1 MPKSNII
8 KALEELDKR
17 DIYSLILFI
26 LYRLKEIPEYSTLS
40 ELVYILDNENFI
52 KLINYY
58 GGKTIRIPKVDELST
73 ILDALLVYERE
84 QNTDL
89 PLSDICKDIGISK
102 KEIPEILKILQLI
115 PQLIDNYDFKRET
128 NRNKNWVDTY
138 T

>member
-8 KALEELDKR
+8 KALEELDKK

-89 PLSDICKDIGISK
+89 SLSDICKDIGISK

-128 NRNKNWVDTY
+128 NRNTH
-138 T
+138 

>member
-8 KALEELDKR
+8 RALEELDKK

-58 GGKTIRIPKVDELST
+58 GGKTIRIPKIDELST
-73 ILDALLVYERE
+73 ILNALLVYERE

-89 PLSDICKDIGISK
+89 SLSDIFKDIGINK
-102 KEIPEILKILQLI
+102 KEIPEIMKILQLI
-115 PQLIDNYDFKRET
+115 PQLMDDYDFKRET
-128 NRNKNWVDTY
+128 KRNKN
-138 T
+138 

>member
-8 KALEELDKR
+8 RALEELDKK
-17 DIYSLILFI
+17 DIYSLMLFI

-73 ILDALLVYERE
+73 ILNALLVYERE

-89 PLSDICKDIGISK
+89 SLSDIFKDIGINK
-102 KEIPEILKILQLI
+102 KEIPEIMKILQLI
-115 PQLIDNYDFKRET
+115 PQLMDDYDFKRET
-128 NRNKNWVDTY
+128 KRNKN
-138 T
+138 

>member
-8 KALEELDKR
+8 KALEELDKK

-52 KLINYY
+52 RLINYY

-73 ILDALLVYERE
+73 ILNALLVYERE

-89 PLSDICKDIGISK
+89 PLSEIFNDIGISK

-115 PQLIDNYDFKRET
+115 PQLMDNYDFKRET
-128 NRNKNWVDTY
+128 NRNKN
-138 T
+138 

>member
-128 NRNKNWVDTY
+128 KRDKN
-138 T
+138 

>member
-8 KALEELDKR
+8 KALEELDKK

-52 KLINYY
+52 RLINYY

-73 ILDALLVYERE
+73 ILNALLVYERE

-89 PLSDICKDIGISK
+89 PLSEIFNDIGISK

-128 NRNKNWVDTY
+128 SRNKN
-138 T
+138 

>member
-1 MPKSNII
+1 MIRKKRKTEI
-8 KALEELDKR
+8 KEALNRLNKTDV
-17 DIYSLILFI
+17 YSMLLFI
-26 LYRLKEIPEYSTLS
+26 IYKMRELPEYSTLS

-52 KLINYY
+52 NLINYY

-89 PLSDICKDIGISK
+89 PLSDICKDIGINK

-128 NRNKNWVDTY
+128 NRNKN
-138 T
+138 

>member
-8 KALEELDKR
+8 RALEELDKK
-17 DIYSLILFI
+17 DIYSLMLFI

-73 ILDALLVYERE
+73 ILNALLVYERE

-89 PLSDICKDIGISK
+89 SLSDIFKDIGIDK
-102 KEIPEILKILQLI
+102 KEIPEIMKILQLI
-115 PQLIDNYDFKRET
+115 PQLMDDYDFKRET
-128 NRNKNWVDTY
+128 KRNKN
-138 T
+138 

>member
-8 KALEELDKR
+8 KALEELDKK

-128 NRNKNWVDTY
+128 NRNKN
-138 T
+138 

>member
-8 KALEELDKR
+8 KALEELDKK

-73 ILDALLVYERE
+73 ILNALLVYERE

-89 PLSDICKDIGISK
+89 PLSDICKDIGINK
-102 KEIPEILKILQLI
+102 KEIPEIMKILQLI

-128 NRNKNWVDTY
+128 NRNKN
-138 T
+138 

>member
-8 KALEELDKR
+8 KALEELDKK

-73 ILDALLVYERE
+73 ILNALLVYERE

-128 NRNKNWVDTY
+128 NRNKN
-138 T
+138 

>member
-8 KALEELDKR
+8 KALEELDKK

-58 GGKTIRIPKVDELST
+58 GGKTIRIPKIDELST
-73 ILDALLVYERE
+73 ILNALLVYERE

-89 PLSDICKDIGISK
+89 SLSDIFKDIGISK
-102 KEIPEILKILQLI
+102 KEIPEIMKILQLI
-115 PQLIDNYDFKRET
+115 PQLMNDYDFKRET
-128 NRNKNWVDTY
+128 NRNKN
-138 T
+138 

>member
-8 KALEELDKR
+8 KALEELDKK

-52 KLINYY
+52 RLINYY

-73 ILDALLVYERE
+73 ILNALLVYERE

-89 PLSDICKDIGISK
+89 PLSEIFNDIGISK

-128 NRNKNWVDTY
+128 NRNKN
-138 T
+138 

>member
-128 NRNKNWVDTY
+128 KRNKN
-138 T
+138 

>member
-8 KALEELDKR
+8 KALEELDKK

-52 KLINYY
+52 RLINYS

-73 ILDALLVYERE
+73 ILNALLVYERE

-89 PLSDICKDIGISK
+89 PLSEIFNDIGISK

-128 NRNKNWVDTY
+128 NRNKN
-138 T
+138 

>member
-73 ILDALLVYERE
+73 ILNALLVYERE

-128 NRNKNWVDTY
+128 NRNKN
-138 T
+138 

>member
-1 MPKSNII
+1 MMPKSNII
-8 KALEELDKR
+8 RALEELDKK

-26 LYRLKEIPEYSTLS
+26 LYRLREIPEYSTLS

-73 ILDALLVYERE
+73 ILNALLVYERE

-89 PLSDICKDIGISK
+89 SLSDIFKDIGINK
-102 KEIPEILKILQLI
+102 KEIPEIMKILQLI
-115 PQLIDNYDFKRET
+115 PQLMDDYDFKRET
-128 NRNKNWVDTY
+128 KRNKN
-138 T
+138 

>member
-8 KALEELDKR
+8 RALEELDKK

-26 LYRLKEIPEYSTLS
+26 LYRLREIPEYSTLS

-73 ILDALLVYERE
+73 ILNALLVYERE

-89 PLSDICKDIGISK
+89 SLSDIFKDIGINK
-102 KEIPEILKILQLI
+102 KEIPEIMKILQLI
-115 PQLIDNYDFKRET
+115 PQLMDDYDFKRET
-128 NRNKNWVDTY
+128 KRNKN
-138 T
+138 

>member
-8 KALEELDKR
+8 KALEELDKK

-73 ILDALLVYERE
+73 ILDGLLVYERE

-128 NRNKNWVDTY
+128 NRNKN
-138 T
+138 

>member
-8 KALEELDKR
+8 RALEELDKK
-17 DIYSLILFI
+17 DIYSLMLFI

-58 GGKTIRIPKVDELST
+58 GGKTIRIPKIDELST
-73 ILDALLVYERE
+73 ILNALLVYERE

-89 PLSDICKDIGISK
+89 PLSDIFKDIGINK
-102 KEIPEILKILQLI
+102 KEIPEIMKILQLI
-115 PQLIDNYDFKRET
+115 PQLMDDYDFKRET
-128 NRNKNWVDTY
+128 KRNKN
-138 T
+138 

>member
-8 KALEELDKR
+8 KALEELDKK

-73 ILDALLVYERE
+73 ILNALLVYERE

-128 NRNKNWVDTY
+128 KRDKN
-138 T
+138 

>member
-1 MPKSNII
+1 MMPKSNII
-8 KALEELDKR
+8 RALEELDKK

-73 ILDALLVYERE
+73 ILNALLVYERE

-89 PLSDICKDIGISK
+89 SLSDIFKDIGISK
-102 KEIPEILKILQLI
+102 KEIPEIMKILQLI
-115 PQLIDNYDFKRET
+115 PQLMNDYDFKRET
-128 NRNKNWVDTY
+128 DKHKN
-138 T
+138 

>member
-8 KALEELDKR
+8 RALEELDKK

-58 GGKTIRIPKVDELST
+58 GGKTIRIPKIDELST
-73 ILDALLVYERE
+73 ILNALLVYERE

-89 PLSDICKDIGISK
+89 SLSDIFKDIGINK
-102 KEIPEILKILQLI
+102 KEIPEIMKILQLI
-115 PQLIDNYDFKRET
+115 PQLMNDYDFKRET
-128 NRNKNWVDTY
+128 NRNKN
-138 T
+138 

>member
-8 KALEELDKR
+8 KALEELDKK

-73 ILDALLVYERE
+73 ILNALLVYERE

-89 PLSDICKDIGISK
+89 PLSDIFKDIGINK
-102 KEIPEILKILQLI
+102 KEIPEIMKILQLI
-115 PQLIDNYDFKRET
+115 PQLMSDYDFKRET
-128 NRNKNWVDTY
+128 DKNKN
-138 T
+138 

>member
-1 MPKSNII
+1 MMPKSNII
-8 KALEELDKR
+8 RALEELDKK
-17 DIYSLILFI
+17 DIYSLMLFI

-73 ILDALLVYERE
+73 ILNALLVYERE

-89 PLSDICKDIGISK
+89 SLSDIFKDIGIDK
-102 KEIPEILKILQLI
+102 KEIPEIMKILQLI
-115 PQLIDNYDFKRET
+115 PQLMDDYDFKRET
-128 NRNKNWVDTY
+128 KRNKN
-138 T
+138 

>member
-8 KALEELDKR
+8 RALEELDKK
-17 DIYSLILFI
+17 DIYSLMLFI

-58 GGKTIRIPKVDELST
+58 GGKTIRIPKIDELST
-73 ILDALLVYERE
+73 ILNALLVYERE

-89 PLSDICKDIGISK
+89 SLSDIFKDIGINK
-102 KEIPEILKILQLI
+102 KEIPEIMKILQLI
-115 PQLIDNYDFKRET
+115 PQLMDDYDFKRET
-128 NRNKNWVDTY
+128 KRNKN
-138 T
+138 

>member
-73 ILDALLVYERE
+73 ILNALLVYERE

-89 PLSDICKDIGISK
+89 SLSDIFKDIGIDK
-102 KEIPEILKILQLI
+102 KEIPEIMKILQLI
-115 PQLIDNYDFKRET
+115 PQLMDDYDFKRET
-128 NRNKNWVDTY
+128 KRNKN
-138 T
+138 

>member
-73 ILDALLVYERE
+73 ILNALLVYERE

-102 KEIPEILKILQLI
+102 REIPEILKILQ
-115 PQLIDNYDFKRET
+115 QLVVLHSDLLLLCYIVLGNLH
-128 NRNKNWVDTY
+128 
-138 T
+138 

>member
-1 MPKSNII
+1 MEVPM
-8 KALEELDKR
+8 DKQLLR
-17 DIYSLILFI
+17 
-26 LYRLKEIPEYSTLS
+26 
-40 ELVYILDNENFI
+40 
-52 KLINYY
+52 
-58 GGKTIRIPKVDELST
+58 RIPKVDELST

-128 NRNKNWVDTY
+128 NRNKN
-138 T
+138 

>member
-73 ILDALLVYERE
+73 ILNALLVYERE

-115 PQLIDNYDFKRET
+115 PQL
-128 NRNKNWVDTY
+128 
-138 T
+138 

>member
-8 KALEELDKR
+8 KALEELDKK

-73 ILDALLVYERE
+73 ILNALLVYERE

-102 KEIPEILKILQLI
+102 QEIPEILKILQLI

-128 NRNKNWVDTY
+128 NRNKN
-138 T
+138 

>member
-8 KALEELDKR
+8 KALEELDKK

-58 GGKTIRIPKVDELST
+58 GGKTIRIPKIDELST
-73 ILDALLVYERE
+73 ILNALLVYERE

-89 PLSDICKDIGISK
+89 PLSDIFKDIGINK
-102 KEIPEILKILQLI
+102 KEIPEIMKILQLI
-115 PQLIDNYDFKRET
+115 PQLMSDYDFKRET
-128 NRNKNWVDTY
+128 YKNKN
-138 T
+138 

>member
-8 KALEELDKR
+8 RALEELDKK
-17 DIYSLILFI
+17 DIYSLMLFI

-58 GGKTIRIPKVDELST
+58 GGKTIRIPKIDELST
-73 ILDALLVYERE
+73 ILNALLVYERE

-89 PLSDICKDIGISK
+89 SLSDIFKDIGIDK
-102 KEIPEILKILQLI
+102 KEIPEIMKILQLI
-115 PQLIDNYDFKRET
+115 PQLMDDYDFKRET
-128 NRNKNWVDTY
+128 KRNKN
-138 T
+138 